1 MTPIC
6 KQSRIQI
13 NVSSS
18 NLGLRVKK
26 IIHEELNIVHM
37 NNIYKEDYLL
47 LKGKYRIQTDV
58 ENSLV

>member
-1 MTPIC
+1 M
-6 KQSRIQI
+6 IQT

-26 IIHEELNIVHM
+26 TIHEELDIVHM

-47 LKGKYRIQTDV
+47 LKGKYRIQTNVD
-58 ENSLV
+58 NSLV